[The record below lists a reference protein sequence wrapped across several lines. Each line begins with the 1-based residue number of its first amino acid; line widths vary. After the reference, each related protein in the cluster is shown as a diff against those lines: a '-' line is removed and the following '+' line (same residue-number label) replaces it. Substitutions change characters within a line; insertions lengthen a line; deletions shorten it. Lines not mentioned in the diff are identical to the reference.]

1 MRFGSYRVFTF
12 QVGRTIQFEISRLT
26 AAGIG
31 VSRRN
36 ASRGAAPVLHANI
49 KLIPNT
55 LHDLIDIATSGHQTP
70 DSATGQLHC
79 FCRRETHHPL
89 SAEQKRARCR
99 ISTHGGLE
107 VMRDPV
113 LAGVLSLVIPG
124 VGQLYNGRI
133 LAGIL
138 WLIITPGF
146 WIGSGGT
153 LGWICHLIAAYTAY
167 SYAKDHPIRT

>member
-1 MRFGSYRVFTF
+1 
-12 QVGRTIQFEISRLT
+12 
-26 AAGIG
+26 
-31 VSRRN
+31 
-36 ASRGAAPVLHANI
+36 
-49 KLIPNT
+49 
-55 LHDLIDIATSGHQTP
+55 
-70 DSATGQLHC
+70 
-79 FCRRETHHPL
+79 
-89 SAEQKRARCR
+89 
-99 ISTHGGLE
+99 
-107 VMRDPV
+107 MRDPV

-153 LGWICHLIAAYTAY
+153 LGWILIAAYTAY

>member
-1 MRFGSYRVFTF
+1 MSVTGYINRSLPTR
-12 QVGRTIQFEISRLT
+12 EIRH
-26 AAGIG
+26 
-31 VSRRN
+31 N
-36 ASRGAAPVLHANI
+36 
-49 KLIPNT
+49 
-55 LHDLIDIATSGHQTP
+55 
-70 DSATGQLHC
+70 
-79 FCRRETHHPL
+79 F
-89 SAEQKRARCR
+89 SAEQNRARGR
-99 ISTHGGLE
+99 ISRQGGLE

-113 LAGVLSLVIPG
+113 LAGVLSFIIPG

-167 SYAKDHPIRT
+167 SYAKDHPVRV